1 MGKSNVYYK
10 IMNENQQKR
19 EKIWKSKLIYINLHL
34 KDHLQMEFTLAAFQ
48 VKLVPEGALT

>member
-1 MGKSNVYYK
+1 
-10 IMNENQQKR
+10 MNENQQKR

-34 KDHLQMEFTLAAFQ
+34 KDRLQMEFTLAAFQ